1 MMSILMNNT
10 IKMSQITQLY
20 VARNLFS
27 KSIKLLII
35 IVCLMLSHYLKITNV
50 RLYRKRWPYSNHLSR
65 EIHHCHK
72 VFGLIVLLLCTNL

>member
-1 MMSILMNNT
+1 MMSVLMNNT
-10 IKMSQITQLY
+10 IKMSQIAQLY

-35 IVCLMLSHYLKITNV
+35 IGCLMTDQLMIVNL

-65 EIHHCHK
+65 ETHHCHK
-72 VFGLIVLLLCTNL
+72 LFDLIVLLLCTYL